1 MTAKRGRPRSFD
13 REAALVQATM
23 LFWRHGFEGTSI
35 TDLTAAM
42 GVSPPSLYAAF
53 GDKRALFAEVVER
66 YGETFGAFMGTALAE
81 EKDTRAAFARMLREA
96 AVHYTDP
103 AHPAGC
109 LIISAAT
116 NCTRQT
122 ADIEGGL
129 RERRA
134 ANVRVFEDRLT
145 EARSLGQL
153 PEDADPRALAV
164 YFGAVV
170 QGLSQQARDGAT
182 ESELTRAAEL
192 AMAAWPEA

>member
-1 MTAKRGRPRSFD
+1 M
-13 REAALVQATM
+13 
-23 LFWRHGFEGTSI
+23 
-35 TDLTAAM
+35 
-42 GVSPPSLYAAF
+42 
-53 GDKRALFAEVVER
+53 VER

-153 PEDADPRALAV
+153 PEDVDPRALAV

-192 AMAAWPEA
+192 AMAAWPGA